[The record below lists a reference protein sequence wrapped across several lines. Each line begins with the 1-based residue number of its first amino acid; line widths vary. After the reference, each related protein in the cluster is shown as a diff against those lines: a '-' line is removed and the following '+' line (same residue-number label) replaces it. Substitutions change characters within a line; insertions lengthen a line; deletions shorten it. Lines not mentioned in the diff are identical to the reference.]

1 MISNGRYASDGRC
14 PEWPKLVLCR
24 DALSPRSPK
33 STANLEAQ
41 AFPESRGVMAH
52 AVFQSLLTCALVVG
66 AHCRADVR
74 LVDAFG
80 TSSNSGLLQVRF
92 FRAGCECRD

>member
-1 MISNGRYASDGRC
+1 MAPMLLMAAAPNGQMSSSAGM
-14 PEWPKLVLCR
+14 
-24 DALSPRSPK
+24 LSPRSPK

-80 TSSNSGLLQVRF
+80 TSSSNSGLLQVRF
-92 FRAGCECRD
+92 FHAGCECRD